1 MVYNLWIVE
10 KDEIKHF
17 DSLNKLNKFI
27 QAATLLNPR
36 IIVHR
41 LYENVFVMV
50 NRETMEG

>member
-10 KDEIKHF
+10 KDEIKYF

-27 QAATLLNPR
+27 QAATLLNPK

-41 LYENVFVMV
+41 LYKNVFVMV